1 MSHQED
7 QQDTDKTT
15 ASQSDNASSKPT
27 RAQRRKRQRQ
37 RNEIAREFLAW
48 MPQLRHWP
56 RDPEPFKPEDSEI
69 FQWMLKNPRIVEALD
84 GLEGAE
90 RHKALAG
97 MLDSARA
104 KKVVLFNKETRQTA
118 GAALY
123 QTWADTNRALSQRGR
138 PESQRR

>member
-1 MSHQED
+1 MSHQ
-7 QQDTDKTT
+7 QDTQAIDKIT
-15 ASQSDNASSKPT
+15 ASQSDNAPKRPT

-48 MPQLRHWP
+48 MPPLRHWP
-56 RDPEPFKPEDSEI
+56 RNLEPFKPDDSEI
-69 FQWMLKNPRIVEALD
+69 FRWMLENPRIVEALD
-84 GLEGAE
+84 GLEGAD
-90 RHKALAG
+90 RYKALAL

-123 QTWADTNRALSQRGR
+123 QTWADTNRALSQRER
-138 PESQRR
+138 PRSQRG